1 MPLEELPASLYSAFS
16 RIGQALS
23 NEHRLRILNIL
34 AQSEHS
40 VDEIAARIKQSKAN
54 TSVHLKVLYQGELIT
69 RRKEGKQVFYD
80 IASTNALQLWLALRD
95 MGLRELPEVQQLMAQ
110 YANDRN
116 TLSIL
121 ESEELLDRAARGDIV
136 LLDLRFPHEFAAG
149 HLPNARSIPANELAE
164 RLDELPADQEIIAYC
179 RGPYCVAAIKSVQK
193 MRNHGLPALRI
204 REGVLEWRAAGKM
217 LSRTTELHQ

>member
-1 MPLEELPASLYSAFS
+1 MPLEELPVSLYDAFS
-16 RIGQALS
+16 KIGQALS

-54 TSVHLKVLYQGELIT
+54 TSVHLKVLYRGELIT

-80 IASTNALQLWLALRD
+80 IASTNALRLWLALRD
-95 MGLRELPEVQQLMAQ
+95 MGLQELPEVQQLMAQ
-110 YANDRN
+110 YASEPD

-121 ESEELLDRAARGDIV
+121 ENDELLDRAARGEII

-149 HLPNARSIPANELAE
+149 HLPNARSIPASELAE
-164 RLDELPADQEIIAYC
+164 RLEELPAHQEIIAYC

-193 MRNHGLPALRI
+193 MRDQGLPVRRI
-204 REGVLEWRAAGKM
+204 REGVLEWRAAGKT
-217 LSRTTELHQ
+217 LSRTTELHP

>member
-1 MPLEELPASLYSAFS
+1 MPLEELPVSLYNAFS
-16 RIGQALS
+16 KIGQALS

-54 TSVHLKVLYQGELIT
+54 TSVHLKVLYRGELIT

-80 IASTNALQLWLALRD
+80 IASTNALRLWLALRD
-95 MGLRELPEVQQLMAQ
+95 MGLQELPEVQQLMAQ
-110 YANDRN
+110 YASEPD

-121 ESEELLDRAARGDIV
+121 ENDELLDRAARGEII

-149 HLPNARSIPANELAE
+149 HLPNARSIPASELAE
-164 RLDELPADQEIIAYC
+164 RLEELPAHQEIIAYC

-193 MRNHGLPALRI
+193 MRDQGLPVRRI
-204 REGVLEWRAAGKM
+204 REGVLEWRAAGKT
-217 LSRTTELHQ
+217 LSRTTELHP